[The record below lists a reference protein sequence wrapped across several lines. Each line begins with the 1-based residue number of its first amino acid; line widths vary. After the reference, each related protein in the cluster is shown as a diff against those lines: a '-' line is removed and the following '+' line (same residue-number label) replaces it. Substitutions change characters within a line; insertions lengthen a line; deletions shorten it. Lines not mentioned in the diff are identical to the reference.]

1 MTHLPLSRNAAQLSG
16 AFALV
21 ALLGLLG
28 GCAQMSFP
36 ELPPGLTNRPQP
48 AAETQPSP
56 EDAGAV
62 AETVEPPEPTAE
74 APAAETPKPGKLY
87 EWSGEG
93 RQLTR
98 IIIDT
103 DEQTARFFAGDDP
116 VGWSTVATGVANHPT
131 PRGEFSIL
139 EKVRDKRSNLYG
151 KIVARDGRVLKGSAH
166 SRDPVPAG
174 ARFVGANMP
183 NFMRMTYDG
192 IGMHAGPIPNP
203 GSPAS
208 HGCIRMPP
216 TVAEAVFA
224 HVGSGTAVTVVGNG
238 PDYGNY
244 AERIAREQAEQRAR
258 RAAANAAKTGTGLD
272 ALDAEIKA
280 MEESGVQ
287 TPATGAKPADR
298 QSSAPAQAREQ
309 PPAPGATAGS
319 GSGDAASD
327 AARTDQAPAGARA
340 NAETDAAKA
349 DRATPEPRG
358 SDSRVRADAANTAA
372 PAAPLA
378 PEQPGRE
385 PAPAA
390 DMPAEAPIETDP
402 PAYGPPAPP
411 PTLRSAG
418 EPASAAAARG

>member
-1 MTHLPLSRNAAQLSG
+1 MTHLSFTRSAAHLSG

-21 ALLGLLG
+21 VLLGLLG

-56 EDAGAV
+56 EDEAAGAV
-62 AETVEPPEPTAE
+62 AETIEPPEPTAE
-74 APAAETPKPGKLY
+74 EPTAAKPKPGKLY
-87 EWSGEG
+87 EWSGDG

-103 DEQTARFFAGDDP
+103 NEQTARFFAGDDP

-166 SRDPVPAG
+166 SRDRVPAG

-216 TVAEAVFA
+216 TLAEAVFA

-258 RAAANAAKTGTGLD
+258 RAAAEAAKTGTGLD

-280 MEESGVQ
+280 MEESGVE
-287 TPATGAKPADR
+287 TPPATGTKPADP
-298 QSSAPAQAREQ
+298 QSRTPAQAREQ

-319 GSGDAASD
+319 GAAASD
-327 AARTDQAPAGARA
+327 AARAEQAPADARA

-349 DRATPEPRG
+349 DRAAPEPRR
-358 SDSRVRADAANTAA
+358 SESKVRADAANKAA
-372 PAAPLA
+372 PAATPG

-385 PAPAA
+385 SAPAA
-390 DMPAEAPIETDP
+390 DMPAEAPTEADP
-402 PAYGPPAPP
+402 PYYEPPAPP
-411 PTLRSAG
+411 PTIRSAG
-418 EPASAAAARG
+418 APVSAAARG